1 MCKDLNLSYRTP
13 SDLCRCEILSKLV
26 AGRLNSDRSLIFTDI
41 YTNSLYIHNN
51 HVIIFKYVNSEQYYS
66 IKRTIYFHNDEYIIG
81 IKSNYENKML
91 KFEPAKFSYEPKLT
105 GKYCGHVYELPE
117 LGNFILLTETFD
129 ISGHS
134 DDYFD
139 PPLVRDY
146 KYKDIDSFVIYL
158 DSTISLPVYNGLGIY
173 ENMSVLHNS
182 IEGECVFDL
191 ENGQQIYTLRD
202 ETNNIVVMNN
212 LGEIL
217 PHTKLKLIDKYDGD
231 GNCVYENDYIKL
243 LIGYDAPSLQFIN
256 KIAGAKTKAAAHFD

>member
-1 MCKDLNLSYRTP
+1 MCKDFSYEKP
-13 SDLCRCEILSKLV
+13 SGLCRCEILSKRV
-26 AGRLNSDRSLIFTDI
+26 AGRLNSDRSRIFTDV
-41 YTNSLYIHNN
+41 YTNALYIHNN
-51 HVIIFKYVNSEQYYS
+51 HVIIFKRVMWGYYS
-66 IKRTIYFHNDEYIIG
+66 IERTIYFHDGEYIIG
-81 IKSNYENKML
+81 IKSKYENKML

-129 ISGHS
+129 ISGYS

-146 KYKDIDSFVIYL
+146 KYKKIDSFVIYL
-158 DSTISLPVYNGLGIY
+158 DSTISLPVYNGRGIY

-202 ETNNIVVMNN
+202 ETDNIVVMNN
-212 LGEIL
+212 FGEVL
-217 PHTKLKLIDKYDGD
+217 PHTKLNHNGWYANNYI
-231 GNCVYENDYIKL
+231 YENDHIKL
-243 LIGYDAPSLQFIN
+243 LIGYDEPYLQFIN
-256 KIAGAKTKAAAHFD
+256 KIAGAKTKAAAQFD

>member
-1 MCKDLNLSYRTP
+1 MCKKFGDNIP
-13 SDLCRCEILSKLV
+13 SGLCRYEILSKRV
-26 AGRLNSDRSLIFTDI
+26 SGRLNSDRSRIFTDVG
-41 YTNSLYIHNN
+41 TNALYIHNN
-51 HVIIFKYVNSEQYYS
+51 HVIIFKRVNSEYYYS
-66 IKRTIYFHNDEYIIG
+66 IERTIYFHDGEYIIG

-105 GKYCGHVYELPE
+105 GTYWGHVYELLE
-117 LGNFILLTETFD
+117 LGNFILITETYN
-129 ISGHS
+129 ISRCS
-134 DDYFD
+134 DDYYD
-139 PPLVRDY
+139 PPLVHDY

-158 DSTISLPVYNGLGIY
+158 DSTISLPVYNGRGIY
-173 ENMSVLHNS
+173 ENMSVSHNS

-217 PHTKLKLIDKYDGD
+217 PHTKLKLIDKYGGD
-231 GNCVYENDYIKL
+231 GNCVYENDHIKL
-243 LIGYDAPSLQFIN
+243 LIGYEDPYLQFIN